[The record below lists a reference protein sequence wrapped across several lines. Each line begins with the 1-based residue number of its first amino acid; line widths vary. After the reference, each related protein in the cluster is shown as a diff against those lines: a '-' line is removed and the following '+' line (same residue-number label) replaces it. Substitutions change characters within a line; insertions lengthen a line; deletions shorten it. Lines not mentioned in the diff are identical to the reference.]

1 MRQLRPKLNSDACG
15 SDSSLLRW
23 RSRVPCWWAA
33 LRTLPTHL
41 ADQQRTASNQKPK
54 SLATLVVLS
63 LLLTGCKPGATSYE
77 NRIAGVLPKDWH
89 ATVTNDVIFLRR
101 EAPVWVMG
109 HVSNPPQLPDQTIA
123 QYFQTAGQEIVYEL
137 RLRFVPLLPRAE
149 FERLRVAREK
159 AGERFKH
166 GASGKFEYDDWVK
179 QFDASQV
186 PAFFTKEHS
195 IFLERWAVR
204 VSIPEYL
211 IEPRFVDVYP
221 QEAASEIEGVVSK
234 LGGLFHKYE
243 GEPDR
248 HNGTGTSGAKG
259 K

>member
-1 MRQLRPKLNSDACG
+1 MN
-15 SDSSLLRW
+15 
-23 RSRVPCWWAA
+23 
-33 LRTLPTHL
+33 
-41 ADQQRTASNQKPK
+41 NQKSK
-54 SLATLVVLS
+54 NLATLVVLS
-63 LLLTGCKPGATSYE
+63 LLLTGCKPDVTSYE
-77 NRIAGVLPKDWH
+77 NRIAAAVPKGWH
-89 ATVTNDVIFLRR
+89 TNATNDALFLRR

-123 QYFQTAGQEIVYEL
+123 QYFQTAGQEIHYEL

-149 FERLRVAREK
+149 FERLRAAREK

-166 GASGKFEYDDWVK
+166 GASGKFEYDDWMK
-179 QFDASQV
+179 QSDASQV

-204 VSIPEYL
+204 VSIPEWL
-211 IEPRFVDVYP
+211 IEPRFVDVHP
-221 QEAASEIEGVVSK
+221 PEAVSEIEGVVSK

-248 HNGTGTSGAKG
+248 HNGTGTSGAKD